1 MNHSGSQSSMSWQR
15 QLSNAVTDITT
26 LLKALQISPAQAS
39 LGGIDSEPLFPL
51 KIPWSYLSRIQKG
64 RIDDPLLRQVL
75 ALKSEHLSTA
85 DEEDDP
91 VGDLQARQL
100 SGLIHKYYGRVL
112 LTVSGA
118 CAIHCRYCFRKN
130 FPYNKNTL
138 TNNLVP
144 IYEYIKQRPEISEVI
159 LSGGDPLT
167 YSNNKLFALC
177 EQLESIAH
185 VSRIRIH
192 TRLPIVVPARV
203 DKQLNGWLKQRPKHY
218 IIVFHINHP
227 KEINDEVEAATAKLR
242 HLCLLNQSVLLR
254 SINDQSAILKELS
267 IRCFQVGVLP
277 YYLHLL
283 DPVSGSSHFNVPRRE
298 AINIMKKLH
307 AELPGYLV
315 PRLVKEY
322 PRKASKTPIAIRF

>member
-1 MNHSGSQSSMSWQR
+1 MSWQR
-15 QLSNAVTDITT
+15 QLGNAVTDITT
-26 LLKALQISPAQAS
+26 LLKALQISPAQAH
-39 LGGIDSEPLFPL
+39 LAGIDSEPLFPL

-64 RIDDPLLRQVL
+64 CIDDPLLRQVL

-85 DEEDDP
+85 DETDDP
-91 VGDLQARQL
+91 VGDLPARQL

-185 VSRIRIH
+185 ISRIRIH

-203 DKQLNGWLKQRPKHY
+203 DKQLNEWLKQRPKHY
-218 IIVFHINHP
+218 VIVFHINHP
-227 KEINDEVEAATAKLR
+227 KEINDEVEVATAKLR

-254 SINDQSAILKELS
+254 SVNDQAAILKELS
-267 IRCFQVGVLP
+267 IRCFQVGILP

-322 PRKASKTPIAIRF
+322 PREASKTPIAIRF